1 MEPALLPEDPEDIV
15 KVAVEKAKVQPV
27 LFYGKSTV
35 YKACPSWPD
44 EKGLV
49 SVADKLRVN
58 AQTFFDELQEATSG
72 FYFLEADEEKD
83 LGLMR
88 GVDYRN
94 GKPKG
99 ICLVLA
105 CTFATK
111 SEYLQALGR
120 VRRSTDQG
128 CVYELQQQMWEQNN

>member
-1 MEPALLPEDPEDIV
+1 MSKE
-15 KVAVEKAKVQPV
+15 QPV
-27 LFYGKSTV
+27 IFYGESTV
-35 YKACPSWPD
+35 YAVCSAWP
-44 EKGLV
+44 KGPQLIKV
-49 SVADKLRVN
+49 SERLRLG
-58 AQTFFDELQEATSG
+58 AKEFFAEMLEATSG
-72 FYFLEADEEKD
+72 FYFLEAEEEKD

-128 CVYELQQQMWEQNN
+128 CVCELQQQMWEQNN